1 MSEDTE
7 DKNAVWK
14 TDAVP
19 LTETQQLIADYMC
32 QQILWGLTSCE
43 SQYAMHCDPSKNPLA
58 NET

>member
-43 SQYAMHCDPSKNPLA
+43 SQYAMHCDPSKNP
-58 NET
+58 